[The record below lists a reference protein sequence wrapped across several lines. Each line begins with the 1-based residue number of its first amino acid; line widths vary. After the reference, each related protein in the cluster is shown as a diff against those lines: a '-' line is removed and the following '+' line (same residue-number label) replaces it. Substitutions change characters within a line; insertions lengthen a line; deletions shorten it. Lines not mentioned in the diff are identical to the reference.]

1 MSDDKIAEIR
11 ARHLIDAKWCG
22 WWTHDRWQ
30 RHDDLGTA
38 LDEVDRQR
46 AEIER
51 LTGALKQVSGALSDT
66 LSRYH
71 KVGDQLD
78 RLDATNDLLQEENE
92 RLRAET
98 EQLRDILRCVSV
110 QPDRDRTVKISFF
123 SEGDSV
129 SWSIHPQTSWARE
142 VLTEF
147 EQDRRLALEENP

>member
-1 MSDDKIAEIR
+1 MSDQIAEIR
-11 ARHLIDAKWCG
+11 ARHETD
-22 WWTHDRWQ
+22 DRW
-30 RHDDLGTA
+30 RLTTSMICPGAHDDRATLLA
-38 LDEVDRQR
+38 EVD
-46 AEIER
+46 
-51 LTGALKQVSGALSDT
+51 
-66 LSRYH
+66 
-71 KVGDQLD
+71 
-78 RLDATNDLLQEENE
+78 

-147 EQDRRLALEENP
+147 EQDRLLALEENP